1 MSGTSPTDTTLWF
14 GRHPNSRT
22 DITVTVRDLG
32 NGIAVLDR
40 DVADLLHLLRM
51 DVGSDV
57 YRKLLNRRYLHR
69 HRNRA
74 PSWPGKVG
82 FERYA
87 RTLLAMLVED
97 LHNGGTPSAKKLV
110 ESFSKFT
117 PIPEGFNLSTSD
129 TYDPTRFRDQWKRD
143 PVTGRN
149 LQILELPPG
158 NGRSYGENSGVR
170 IIIANGGDDV
180 ANTGVIP
187 ADRICARNCRGTWSI
202 VSLPHGL
209 LLETEDRIIRPDIML
224 GTLLRTAAS
233 LQSGSYDDTIVELPI
248 RTGPRKRHTRD
259 TALSYL
265 TSFEILGNQIALNY
279 YNQGSRRAAGDQS
292 PAPLPVTRIAA
303 EVAEKF
309 NAVLR
314 NVTHEQTM
322 TDTGLADLIHRAT
335 QLPALRADTAEIN
348 EALLSTERGLTPRIS
363 PAFSSGLSWI
373 YQRRLLESPHL
384 LTKTILE
391 APQHSGLHEKLLTS
405 RELVWK
411 NAVEPIVGNISD
423 AQEYMHDNIIGLTA
437 TGATL

>member
-1 MSGTSPTDTTLWF
+1 MSGTSPREITLWF

-32 NGIAVLDR
+32 NGIALLDR
-40 DVADLLHLLRM
+40 DVADLLHSLRM
-51 DVGSDV
+51 DVGSDI

-69 HRNRA
+69 RGKRA
-74 PSWPGKVG
+74 SAWPGTVG
-82 FERYA
+82 FERYG
-87 RTLLAMLVED
+87 RTLLEMLVED
-97 LHNGGTPSAKKLV
+97 LHSGRTPSARKLV

-158 NGRSYGENSGVR
+158 DGRSYGENSGVR
-170 IIIANGGDDV
+170 VIIANGGDV

-187 ADRICARNCRGTWSI
+187 GDRSCARNCRGTWSI

-248 RTGPRKRHTRD
+248 RTGPRKRYTRD

-265 TSFEILGNQIALNY
+265 SSFEILGNQSALNY
-279 YNQGSRRAAGDQS
+279 YNQGNRRSAGHQS
-292 PAPLPVTRIAA
+292 PAPIPVTWIAA

-335 QLPALRADTAEIN
+335 QLAALRADTAEIN

-363 PAFSSGLSWI
+363 PAFSSGSSWI
-373 YQRRLLESPHL
+373 YQHRLLDNPHL
-384 LTKTILE
+384 LTRAILE
-391 APQHSGLHEKLLTS
+391 APQRSGLHEKLLTS

-411 NAVEPIVGNISD
+411 KAVEPIVGNVPD
-423 AQEYMHDNIIGLTA
+423 AQEYMRDNIIGLTT
-437 TGATL
+437 TGANL